1 MKKVVRSLVWALP
14 EEKPESTKNY
24 RSVALERFLN
34 LRKVER
40 TVLEYLT
47 DFYQRKAEAP
57 QVDSL
62 LDHFEQSQ
70 DPEAVVFIEECAALS
85 PYYGGSFTDLI
96 EQEVEEQAAGNLA
109 QTCKNAI
116 KIATLG
122 LKIGKG
128 VIQGTDEAVSY
139 IFSEV
144 QGKPSLDDG
153 RMSSSLTQ
161 SADALTALYKE
172 RKKNPHQTYG
182 ILTGYG
188 LFDRATA
195 GVRKKQ
201 LYLHAG
207 FGGHLKTT
215 HMLNMVINAAVD
227 GGWNP
232 LVFTSEMPAEDLKM
246 LLVAIHSAN
255 PKFTQDGRPLPAF
268 RLLLGAMSD
277 EEEKFFELVKDDLV
291 NNKQHGTIRVV
302 DSGEF
307 TSLGSVFQ
315 RTIREHAEEEVDE
328 LWIDYITRLPLD
340 SKYRGMDTTTARN
353 ESLAD
358 TKRFAMTFDGGKGLA
373 VCSPFQINREGY
385 KRAKTNEG
393 RMDKTAL
400 AQYNAA
406 EREAD
411 IITYI
416 YFDLEEQAVSEPKI
430 GLLKTRWGK
439 AKGDP
444 VSVYIEPDSRRI
456 IDLSAG
462 MAVGAHVAPTT
473 GGMAA
478 EDEVV
483 I

>member
-1 MKKVVRSLVWALP
+1 M
-14 EEKPESTKNY
+14 
-24 RSVALERFLN
+24 
-34 LRKVER
+34 
-40 TVLEYLT
+40 
-47 DFYQRKAEAP
+47 EAP

-62 LDHFEQSQ
+62 LDHFEQAK
-70 DPEAVVFIEECAALS
+70 DPEAVVLIEESAALS
-85 PYYGGSFTDLI
+85 PYFAGSFTDLV
-96 EQEVEEQAAGNLA
+96 EQEVEDQAAGNLA
-109 QTCKNAI
+109 VTCKNAI
-116 KIATLG
+116 KIASQG

-128 VIQGTDEAVSY
+128 VVKGTDEAVAY
-139 IFSEV
+139 IFSEAK
-144 QGKPSLDDG
+144 GKPTIGDG
-153 RMSSSLTQ
+153 KMPASLTA
-161 SADALTALYKE
+161 SADDITKLYEE

-182 ILTGYG
+182 VLTGYG
-188 LFDRATA
+188 LFDQSTA

-207 FGGHLKTT
+207 FGGHLKST

-232 LVFTSEMPAEDLKM
+232 MVFTSEMPAEDLKM

-268 RLLLGAMSD
+268 RLLLGAMTD
-277 EEEKFFELVKDDLV
+277 EEEKFFELVKEDLV
-291 NNKQHGTIRVV
+291 TNKQYGTIRVV

-315 RTIREHAEEEVDE
+315 RTIRENAEEEVDI

-340 SKYRGMDTTTARN
+340 AKYRGIDSTTARN
-353 ESLAD
+353 ESIAD
-358 TKRFAMTFDGGKGLA
+358 AKRFAMSFGGGEGLA

-393 RMDKTAL
+393 RMDLTAL

-416 YFDLEEQAVSEPKI
+416 YFDLEEQAVSEPKV
-430 GLLKTRWGK
+430 GVLKSRWGK
-439 AKGDP
+439 TKGDP
-444 VSVYIEPDSRRI
+444 VSVFIEPESRRI

-462 MAVGAHVAPTT
+462 MSIHQAAPTAT
-473 GGMAA
+473 GLAA

-483 I
+483 L

>member
-1 MKKVVRSLVWALP
+1 VKKVIRSLVWSKP
-14 EEKPESTKNY
+14 EEKDETTKNFKHIITD
-24 RSVALERFLN
+24 RFLN
-34 LRKVER
+34 LRKVES

-47 DFYQRKAEAP
+47 DFYQRKMEAP

-62 LDHFEQSQ
+62 LDHFEQAQ
-70 DPEAVVFIEECAALS
+70 DPEAVVLIEEAAALS
-85 PYYGGSFTDLI
+85 PYFAGSFTDLV
-96 EQEVEEQAAGNLA
+96 EQEVEDQAAGNLA
-109 QTCKNAI
+109 VTCKNAI
-116 KIATLG
+116 KIASQG

-128 VIQGTDEAVSY
+128 IVQGTDEAVAY
-139 IFSEV
+139 IFSEAK
-144 QGKPSLDDG
+144 GKPSIGDG
-153 RMSSSLTQ
+153 KMPASLTES
-161 SADALTALYKE
+161 SADITKLYEE

-182 ILTGYG
+182 VLTGYG
-188 LFDRATA
+188 LFDRSTA

-207 FGGHLKTT
+207 FGGHLKST

-232 LVFTSEMPAEDLKM
+232 MVFTSEMPAEDLKM

-268 RLLLGAMSD
+268 RLLLGAMTD
-277 EEEKFFELVKDDLV
+277 EEEQFFELVKEDLV
-291 NNKQHGTIRVV
+291 TNKQHGTIRVV
-302 DSGEF
+302 DSAEF

-315 RTIREHAEEEVDE
+315 RTIRENAEEEVDI

-340 SKYRGMDTTTARN
+340 AKYRGIDSITARN
-353 ESLAD
+353 ESIAD
-358 TKRFAMTFDGGKGLA
+358 AKRFAMSFGGGEGLA

-430 GLLKTRWGK
+430 GLLKSRWGET
-439 AKGDP
+439 KGDP
-444 VSVYIEPDSRRI
+444 VSVFIEPESRRI
-456 IDLSAG
+456 IDLSSG
-462 MAVGAHVAPTT
+462 MSIHQAAPTAT
-473 GGMAA
+473 GLPA

-483 I
+483 L

>member
-1 MKKVVRSLVWALP
+1 MKKVVRSLVWLKP
-14 EEKPESTKNY
+14 EEKAEATVNFKVVMP
-24 RSVALERFLN
+24 ERFLN

-40 TVLEYLT
+40 TVLDYMF
-47 DFYQRKAEAP
+47 DFYQRQTEAP
-57 QVDSL
+57 QFDNVFDY
-62 LDHFEQSQ
+62 FESVP
-70 DPEAVVFIEECAALS
+70 DPEAIVFLEEAAILS
-85 PYYGGSFTDLI
+85 PYYTGSFIDLV
-96 EQEVEEQAAGNLA
+96 EQEVEDQAAGNLA
-109 QTCKNAI
+109 QMCKNAI
-116 KIATLG
+116 KIASTG
-122 LKIGKG
+122 LQIGKG
-128 VIQGTDEAVSY
+128 TVKGTNEAVAY
-139 IFSEV
+139 IFSEAK
-144 QGKPSLDDG
+144 GKPSSGDD
-153 RMSSSLTQ
+153 RMAASLAKSSDELTK
-161 SADALTALYKE
+161 LYQE
-172 RKKNPHQTYG
+172 RKANPHQTYG
-182 ILTGYG
+182 VLTGYG
-188 LFDRATA
+188 LFDRSTA

-232 LVFTSEMPAEDLKM
+232 MVFTSEMPAEDLKM

-268 RLLLGAMSD
+268 RLLLGAMSN
-277 EEEKFFELVKDDLV
+277 EEEAFFELVKDDLV
-291 NNKQHGTIRVV
+291 SNKQHGTVRVV

-315 RTIREHAEEEVDE
+315 RTIREHAEEEVDI

-340 SKYRGMDTTTARN
+340 AKYRGIDSITARN
-353 ESLAD
+353 ESIAD
-358 TKRFAMTFDGGKGLA
+358 AKRFAMSFGGGEGLA
-373 VCSPFQINREGY
+373 ICSPFQINREGY
-385 KRAKTNEG
+385 KRARTNEG

-430 GLLKTRWGK
+430 GILKSRWG
-439 AKGDP
+439 AAFGDP
-444 VSVYIEPDSRRI
+444 VSVYIEPESRRI

-462 MAVGAHVAPTT
+462 MAPIAHAAPT
-473 GGMAA
+473 AAADA

-483 I
+483 L

>member
-1 MKKVVRSLVWALP
+1 VKKVVRSLVWSRP
-14 EEKPESTKNY
+14 EEKDEATKNF
-24 RSVALERFLN
+24 RVVAPERFIN
-34 LRKVER
+34 LRKVES

-57 QVDSL
+57 QLDSL
-62 LDHFEQSQ
+62 LDHFEQAN
-70 DPEAVVFIEECAALS
+70 DPEAVVLIEEAAALK
-85 PYYGGSFTDLI
+85 PYYAGSFTDLI

-109 QTCKNAI
+109 ITCKNAI
-116 KIATLG
+116 KIASQG

-128 VIQGTDEAVSY
+128 IVQGTDEAVAY
-139 IFSEV
+139 LFSEAK
-144 QGKPSLDDG
+144 GKPVTGDG
-153 RMSSSLTQ
+153 RMAASLAA
-161 SADALTALYKE
+161 SAGDLTALYKE

-182 ILTGYG
+182 VLTGYG
-188 LFDRATA
+188 LFDRSTA

-207 FGGHLKTT
+207 FGGHLKST

-232 LVFTSEMPAEDLKM
+232 MVFTSEMPAEDLKM
-246 LLVAIHSAN
+246 MLVAIHSAN
-255 PKFTQDGRPLPAF
+255 PKFTQDGRPLPSF

-277 EEEKFFELVKDDLV
+277 EEEKFFEFVKDDLV
-291 NNKQHGTIRVV
+291 NNKQHGSIRVV

-315 RTIREHAEEEVDE
+315 RTIREHAEEEVDI

-340 SKYRGMDTTTARN
+340 AKYRGIDSTTARN
-353 ESLAD
+353 ESIAD
-358 TKRFAMTFDGGKGLA
+358 AKRFAMSFDGGEGLA
-373 VCSPFQINREGY
+373 ICSPFQINREGY

-430 GLLKTRWGK
+430 GILKSRWGEI
-439 AKGDP
+439 KGDP
-444 VSVYIEPDSRRI
+444 ISVYIEPESRRI

-462 MAVGAHVAPTT
+462 MAIQQVAPTA
-473 GGMAA
+473 GGLPI
-478 EDEVV
+478 EEEVV
-483 I
+483 L

>member
-1 MKKVVRSLVWALP
+1 MKKVVRSLVWLKP
-14 EEKPESTKNY
+14 EEKPEATTNFKA
-24 RSVALERFLN
+24 VTPERFLN

-40 TVLEYLT
+40 TVLDYMF
-47 DFYQRKAEAP
+47 DFYQRQTEAP
-57 QVDSL
+57 QFDNVF
-62 LDHFEQSQ
+62 DHFESIP
-70 DPEAVVFIEECAALS
+70 DPEAVVLLEEAATLS
-85 PYYGGSFTDLI
+85 PYYTGSFVDLV
-96 EQEVEEQAAGNLA
+96 EQEVEDQAAGNLA
-109 QTCKNAI
+109 QMCKNAI
-116 KIATLG
+116 KIASTG
-122 LKIGKG
+122 LQIGKG
-128 VIQGTDEAVSY
+128 IVKGTDEAVAY
-139 IFSEV
+139 LFSEAK
-144 QGKPSLDDG
+144 GKPTAGDDRMAASLLK
-153 RMSSSLTQ
+153 SSNELTK
-161 SADALTALYKE
+161 LYQE

-182 ILTGYG
+182 VLTGYG
-188 LFDRATA
+188 LFDRSTA

-207 FGGHLKTT
+207 FGGHLKST
-215 HMLNMVINAAVD
+215 HMLNMAINAAVD

-232 LVFTSEMPAEDLKM
+232 MVFTSEMPAEDLKM

-277 EEEKFFELVKDDLV
+277 EEEAFFELVKDDLV

-315 RTIREHAEEEVDE
+315 RTIREHAEEEVDI

-340 SKYRGMDTTTARN
+340 AKYSGIDSVTARN
-353 ESLAD
+353 ESIAD
-358 TKRFAMTFDGGKGLA
+358 AKRFAMSFGGGEGLA
-373 VCSPFQINREGY
+373 ICSPFQINREGY

-430 GLLKTRWGK
+430 GILKSRWG
-439 AKGDP
+439 AAVGDP
-444 VSVYIEPDSRRI
+444 VSVYIEPESRRI

-462 MAVGAHVAPTT
+462 MAPITHAAPT
-473 GGMAA
+473 AA
-478 EDEVV
+478 VDASEEVV
-483 I
+483 L

>member
-1 MKKVVRSLVWALP
+1 MKKIVRSLAWTSSG
-14 EEKPESTKNY
+14 EKDDASSNY
-24 RSVALERFLN
+24 RNVTPERFTN
-34 LRKVER
+34 LRKVEG

-47 DFYQRKAEAP
+47 DFYQRQAEAP
-57 QVDSL
+57 QLSSL
-62 LDHFEQSQ
+62 LDHFEQAQ
-70 DPEAVVFIEECAALS
+70 DAEAVVFIEEATAEK
-85 PYYGGSFTDLI
+85 PYYGASFADLVDR
-96 EQEVEEQAAGNLA
+96 EVEDQAAGTL
-109 QTCKNAI
+109 THICKNAI
-116 KIATLG
+116 KIATQG
-122 LKIGKG
+122 LKLGKNT
-128 VIQGTDEAVSY
+128 VQGTDEAVAY
-139 IFSEV
+139 LFTEAK
-144 QGKPSLDDG
+144 GKPNVGDG
-153 RMSSSLTQ
+153 RMPASLKESSQDLT
-161 SADALTALYKE
+161 TLYQE

-182 ILTGYG
+182 VLTGYG

-207 FGGHLKTT
+207 FGGHLKST

-232 LVFTSEMPAEDLKM
+232 MVFTSEMPAEDLKM

-255 PKFTQDGRPLPAF
+255 PKFTQDGRPLPSF
-268 RLLLGAMSD
+268 RLLLGSMSN

-291 NNKQHGTIRVV
+291 NNKQHGVIRVV

-315 RTIREHAEEEVDE
+315 RTIREHAEEEVDI

-340 SKYRGMDTTTARN
+340 AKYRGIDSTTARN
-353 ESLAD
+353 ESIAD
-358 TKRFAMTFDGGKGLA
+358 AKRFAMSFDAGTGLA

-406 EREAD
+406 EREGD

-416 YFDLEEQAVSEPKI
+416 YFDIEEQAVSEPKI
-430 GLLKTRWGK
+430 GVLKARWGEVK
-439 AKGDP
+439 ADP

-462 MAVGAHVAPTT
+462 MVVGSQAVPTA
-473 GGMAA
+473 GGIPT
-478 EDEVV
+478 EEVV